1 MLPRPLHQRT
11 DQHLEEKQRKSGFP
25 MVSPKIQQLAF
36 ESIWAY
42 LDMWE
47 TKDSTT
53 SIWAY
58 LDGFYK
64 PFIHGDDLGMVGWC
78 RWPWDSRLRPGG
90 GLPGPWP
97 TWRITTWD
105 DRVVG
110 DISWGYSWW
119 YLKLLTTAGDIS
131 WDKITEYVVIDVF
144 FFCGVNPI

>member
-64 PFIHGDDLGMVGWC
+64 PFIHGDDLGMVGC
-78 RWPWDSRLRPGG
+78 LWPWDSRLRPGG
-90 GLPGPWP
+90 GLPGP
-97 TWRITTWD
+97 
-105 DRVVG
+105 
-110 DISWGYSWW
+110 
-119 YLKLLTTAGDIS
+119 
-131 WDKITEYVVIDVF
+131 
-144 FFCGVNPI
+144 